1 MTGSHIERS
10 SYPAHVMNSLIAPQP
25 SSPPTFVMRVRSA
38 LFEIA
43 TQEPTSPTRIVI
55 WAISTLFG
63 ILLAW
68 ALIAKLDIVT
78 VAQGRLVPETYV
90 KIVQPAEAGVV
101 REILVRDGDRVEKGQ
116 VLVRMD
122 PTVNNADR
130 GAAERELAM
139 SQLQLRRIEAELS
152 NQPMQRAAEDDALLY
167 SQAQAQYQS
176 RRQSFLDQVAQETSA
191 REKML
196 NELTASREVLRKLEA
211 TLPSYQRSAEAFEKL
226 ARENLVG
233 TIQAE
238 EKRREAIEKSQD
250 LETQRASVAALTSG
264 LTQQDQR
271 LAQIKSAYVSD
282 LNQSRMDIVSRITR
296 LQQDTNK
303 LSYQQGLLE
312 LRAPQAGMVKDL
324 ATTTV
329 GAVVQPGAV
338 ILNLV
343 PIDEKLQAEVMIE
356 NPDIGFI
363 REGQLVRVKL
373 AAFPFQKYGMVDG
386 VVKTVSADAQ
396 QQDQR
401 TADPNAQTLAFKA
414 IISLD
419 KQKLGS
425 IDKSLSLAAGM
436 SVSAEIIQDQRTVFE
451 YLLSPVQR
459 VASEA
464 GRER

>member
-1 MTGSHIERS
+1 
-10 SYPAHVMNSLIAPQP
+10 MNAVTTPQSTTNQQPLI
-25 SSPPTFVMRVRSA
+25 VRVRSA

-43 TQEPTSPTRIVI
+43 TQEPTNPTRVVV
-55 WAISTLFG
+55 WAVSALFG
-63 ILLAW
+63 ILLIW

-101 REILVRDGDRVEKGQ
+101 REILVRDGDRVEKDQ

-130 GAAERELAM
+130 GATERELSMA
-139 SQLQLRRIEAELS
+139 QLQLRRIEAELS
-152 NQPMQRAAEDDALLY
+152 DRPMQRSASDDALLY

-176 RRQSFLDQVAQETSA
+176 HRQTFLDQVAQETSA
-191 REKML
+191 REKMA
-196 NELTASREVLRKLEA
+196 NELTASREVMRKLET

-226 ARENLVG
+226 ATQSLVG

-250 LETQRASVAALTSG
+250 LETQRASVAALISG

-271 LAQIKSAYVSD
+271 LAQIKSAYASD
-282 LNQSRMDIVSRITR
+282 LNQLRMDVVSRITR

-343 PIDEKLQAEVMIE
+343 PSDEKLQAEVMIE
-356 NPDIGFI
+356 NSDIGFI
-363 REGQLVRVKL
+363 RQGQTVRVKL
-373 AAFPFQKYGMVDG
+373 AAFPFQKYGMMDG

-396 QQDQR
+396 QQQDQR
-401 TADPNAQTLAFKA
+401 GSADPNAQPFAFKA
-414 IISLD
+414 IVGLEN
-419 KQKLGS
+419 QKLAS
-425 IDKSLSLAAGM
+425 AENLLLAAGM
-436 SVSAEIIQDQRTVFE
+436 AVSAEIIQDQRTVFE

-459 VASEA
+459 IVNEA
-464 GRER
+464 GTER

>member
-1 MTGSHIERS
+1 
-10 SYPAHVMNSLIAPQP
+10 
-25 SSPPTFVMRVRSA
+25 MRVRSA